1 MCSFFWRLK
10 FLRKAFLI
18 CIVLISNL
26 RAAPDDY
33 IYPFK
38 EYSFSNYGTIGLIQN
53 PNARFL
59 DEGTL
64 GFSWSHNEPYLRGS
78 LIAYPFSWL
87 EVSYQYADINNQL
100 YSEVKEFSG
109 SQSLKD
115 KSFDAKIRLIKETSL
130 LPQIAVGFRDLAGTG
145 LFSSEFIVA
154 SKHLS
159 KGLDLTM
166 GVGWGDLT
174 GQLIRNPLL
183 EISDRFATRSSSTGL
198 GGDFNVDDY
207 FSGPAG
213 YFFGFEYYVP
223 RFRGMRIK
231 FEYDGT
237 NYKTESLVPLS
248 QDSNFNFGIVFPQSK
263 NLSYKLNFTR
273 GNTVNFGFSYKL
285 NLGNKNAQTISKEKR
300 SRIRNSNAI
309 KIVTSRSDENLY
321 KAALLY
327 LRDEKISLQHANI
340 NDNEL
345 EVIFAQI
352 KYRNPVIASGRAL
365 NILDQIAPN
374 NITSFKVSEI
384 NGGMGLY
391 SVAINRNTFI
401 RDRKLFLPPEPDREI
416 SVEPF
421 LLKNENNNNKNYKFN
436 PETKYPA
443 LFHTIGPD
451 IRSQIGGPDG
461 FFFGDLKL
469 KSRSELLL
477 KRGLSLNSVISYGLY
492 DNMDDLKL
500 ASDSV
505 LPHVRTDIV
514 KYLKESRNL
523 SIQRMQLN
531 QLGQISPSIFYKFS
545 AGIFEDMFSGYGSE
559 VLFKPFDKN
568 YAIGVEAWK
577 VYQRNYD
584 QMFGILDDVDY
595 QTTTGH
601 LSFYYHEPMTNIIFK
616 MKGGKFLAQ
625 DSGISFEFTRE
636 FYSGFRLSAFITR
649 TDISKE
655 EFGEGS
661 FDKGFSFYIPLE
673 IFSNSFNS
681 RHFGWGLKPITRDG
695 GATLSHGYNL
705 WGVTHKSHKHKFN
718 RHIAD
723 FYD

>member
-1 MCSFFWRLK
+1 MLWYSKSQYGAL
-10 FLRKAFLI
+10 LI
-18 CIVLISNL
+18 CIFFSSHVL
-26 RAAPDDY
+26 ADPDDY

-38 EYSFSNYGTIGLIQN
+38 EYSFSNYGTLGLIQN

-59 DEGTL
+59 DEGSL
-64 GFSWSHNEPYLRGS
+64 GFSWSHNDPYLRGS
-78 LIAYPFSWL
+78 LIAYPLSWL

-100 YSEVKEFSG
+100 YSQSKVFSG

-115 KSFDAKIRLIKETSL
+115 KSFDAKIRLIKESQL

-166 GVGWGDLT
+166 GIGWGNLT
-174 GQLIRNPLL
+174 GQLIKNPLL
-183 EISDRFATRSSSTGL
+183 EISDRFATRSSYQGL
-198 GGDFNVDDY
+198 GGEFNLDNY

-223 RFRGMRIK
+223 KFRGMRIK

-237 NYKTESLVPLS
+237 NYKTESGIPIS
-248 QDSNFNFGIVFPQSK
+248 QASNLNFGFVFPQSK

-285 NLGNKNAQTISKEKR
+285 NLGNKNAQTISKEKQP
-300 SRIRNSNAI
+300 RISNSNVI
-309 KIVTSRSDENLY
+309 KIVTSRSDENLF
-321 KAALLY
+321 KGALKY
-327 LRDEKISLQHANI
+327 LSDEKIFLQHASI

-345 EVIFAQI
+345 EVIFAQT

-365 NILDQIAPN
+365 HILDQIAPN

-384 NGGMGLY
+384 NGGVGLY
-391 SVAINRNTFI
+391 SVAVNRNTFV
-401 RDRKLFLPPEPDREI
+401 RGRKLFLPPKLDRDI

-421 LLKNENNNNKNYKFN
+421 LLNNDNKNYKFN
-436 PETKYPA
+436 PEAKYPA

-469 KSRSELLL
+469 KSRSELLIN
-477 KRGLSLNSVISYGLY
+477 RGLSIVSVISYGLY

-514 KYLKESRNL
+514 KYLKQSRNL

-531 QLGQISPSIFYKFS
+531 KFGQISPSIFYKFS
-545 AGIFEDMFSGYGSE
+545 AGILEYMFNGYGSE

-584 QMFGILDDVDY
+584 QMFGMRDY

-601 LSFYYHEPMTNIIFK
+601 LSFYYHEPITNIIFK

-673 IFSNSFNS
+673 IFSNSYNG
-681 RHFGWGLKPITRDG
+681 RNFGWGLKPITRDG
-695 GATLSHGYNL
+695 GAALSHGYNL
-705 WGVTHKSHKHKFN
+705 WGVAHKSNKHKFN
-718 RHIAD
+718 RHTAD

>member
-1 MCSFFWRLK
+1 M
-10 FLRKAFLI
+10 FLCPRFKYRALLI
-18 CIVLISNL
+18 CISLSSYIS
-26 RAAPDDY
+26 AAPDYY

-38 EYSFSNYGTIGLIQN
+38 QSSFSNYGTLGLIQN

-59 DEGTL
+59 DEGSL

-100 YSEVKEFSG
+100 YSQFKEFSG

-115 KSFDAKIRLIKETSL
+115 KSFDAKIRLIKESQL

-145 LFSSEFIVA
+145 LFSSEFIAA
-154 SKHLS
+154 SKNLS
-159 KGLDLTM
+159 KNIDLTM
-166 GVGWGDLT
+166 GIGWGILS
-174 GQLIRNPLL
+174 GQSIQNPLL
-183 EISDRFATRSSSTGL
+183 EISDRFATRNSSVGM
-198 GGDFNVDDY
+198 GGKFNIDDY
-207 FSGPAG
+207 FSGSAG
-213 YFFGFEYYVP
+213 YFFGIEYFIP
-223 RFRGMRIK
+223 KFKGMRIK
-231 FEYDGT
+231 LEYDGT
-237 NYKTESLVPLS
+237 NYNIESSIPIP
-248 QDSNFNFGIVFPQSK
+248 QDSNFNFGIVYPQSK

-273 GNTVNFGFSYKL
+273 GNTVNFGFSYNL
-285 NLGNKNAQTISKEKR
+285 NLGNKNAQTVSKEKK
-300 SRIRNSNAI
+300 SIINNSNSI
-309 KIVTSRSDENLY
+309 KIVTSRSEQNLF
-321 KAALLY
+321 KGALKY
-327 LRDEKISLQHANI
+327 LSDEKIFLQHASI
-340 NDNEL
+340 NNKEL
-345 EVIFAQI
+345 EVIFAQT
-352 KYRNPVIASGRAL
+352 KYRNPVIASGRVFD
-365 NILDQIAPN
+365 ILDQITPN

-384 NGGMGLY
+384 NGGVGLY
-391 SVAINRNTFI
+391 SISANRDAFI
-401 RDRKLFLPPEPDREI
+401 RGRKQFLPPKPDIDI

-421 LLKNENNNNKNYKFN
+421 TLDRDKNYQFN
-436 PETKYPA
+436 PEVKYPVF
-443 LFHTIGPD
+443 FHAIGPD
-451 IRSQIGGPDG
+451 LRSQIGGPDG

-469 KSRSELLL
+469 KSRSELVIQ
-477 KRGLSLNSVISYGLY
+477 RGLSLVSVISYGLY

-500 ASDSV
+500 ASNSV
-505 LPHVRTDIV
+505 LPHVRTEIV
-514 KYLKESRNL
+514 NYLKESRNL
-523 SIQRMQLN
+523 SIQRMQVN
-531 QLGQISPSIFYKFS
+531 KFGQISPSIFYKLS
-545 AGIFEDMFSGYGSE
+545 AGILEYMFNGYGSE
-559 VLFKPFDKN
+559 VLYKPFDKN

-595 QTTTGH
+595 KTTTGH
-601 LSFYYHEPMTNIIFK
+601 ISLYYHEPKTNILFR

-636 FYSGFRLSAFITR
+636 FYSGFRLGAFFTL
-649 TDISKE
+649 TDISTD

-673 IFSNSFNS
+673 IFSNSYNS
-681 RHFGWGLKPITRDG
+681 RNFGWGLKPITRDG

>member
-1 MCSFFWRLK
+1 MLWRPRFQCRAL
-10 FLRKAFLI
+10 LI
-18 CIVLISNL
+18 CIFLSSHVL
-26 RAAPDDY
+26 AEPDDY

-38 EYSFSNYGTIGLIQN
+38 EYSFSNYGTLGLIQN

-59 DEGTL
+59 DEGSL
-64 GFSWSHNEPYLRGS
+64 GFSWSHNDPYLRGS

-87 EVSYQYADINNQL
+87 EVSYQYADINNRL
-100 YSEVKEFSG
+100 YSQVKEFSG

-115 KSFDAKIRLIKETSL
+115 KSFDTKIRLIKESQS
-130 LPQIAVGFRDLAGTG
+130 LPQIAVGFRDIAGTG
-145 LFSSEFIVA
+145 IFSSEFIVA
-154 SKHLS
+154 SKNLS
-159 KGLDLTM
+159 KRLDLTI
-166 GVGWGDLT
+166 GIGWGNLS
-174 GQLIRNPLL
+174 GQLIKNPLL
-183 EISDRFATRSSSTGL
+183 EISDRFATRSSTLGL
-198 GGDFNVDDY
+198 GGEFNVDDY

-213 YFFGFEYYVP
+213 YFFGIEYYVP
-223 RFRGMRIK
+223 KFKGMRIK
-231 FEYDGT
+231 LEYDGT
-237 NYKTESLVPLS
+237 NYKTENNLPLS
-248 QDSNFNFGIVFPQSK
+248 QASNFNFGIVFPQSK
-263 NLSYKLNFTR
+263 SLSYKLNFTR
-273 GNTVNFGFSYKL
+273 GNTLNFGFSYKL
-285 NLGNKNAQTISKEKR
+285 NLGKKNSQTRSKEKQ
-300 SRIRNSNAI
+300 SRISNSSAI
-309 KIVTSRSDENLY
+309 KIVTSRSDQNLF
-321 KAALLY
+321 KGALKY
-327 LRDEKISLQHANI
+327 LSDEKIFLQHANI

-345 EVIFAQI
+345 EVIFAQT

-374 NITSFKVSEI
+374 NITSFQVHEI
-384 NGGMGLY
+384 NGGVGLY
-391 SVAINRNTFI
+391 SIAVNRDTFT
-401 RDRKLFLPPEPDREI
+401 RNRKLFLPPKPDTDI

-421 LLKNENNNNKNYKFN
+421 FLNNDKNYKFN
-436 PETKYPA
+436 PEAKYPA

-461 FFFGDLKL
+461 FFFGDVKL
-469 KSRSELLL
+469 KSRSELLIR
-477 KRGLSLNSVISYGLY
+477 RGLSVTSIISYGLY

-514 KYLKESRNL
+514 KYLKESRDL

-531 QLGQISPSIFYKFS
+531 KFGQISPSIFYKFS
-545 AGIFEDMFSGYGSE
+545 AGILEYMFNGYGSE

-568 YAIGVEAWK
+568 YAVGIEAWK

-584 QMFGILDDVDY
+584 QMFGMRDY
-595 QTTTGH
+595 RTTTGH
-601 LSFYYHEPMTNIIFK
+601 ISLYYHEPITNIIFK
-616 MKGGKFLAQ
+616 MKGGKFLAR

-636 FYSGFRLSAFITR
+636 FYSGFRLSAFFTR

-673 IFSNSFNS
+673 IFSNSYNG
-681 RHFGWGLKPITRDG
+681 RNFGWGLKPMTRDG

-705 WGVTHKSHKHKFN
+705 WGVAHKSNKHRFN
-718 RHIAD
+718 RHLAD

>member
-1 MCSFFWRLK
+1 MLWYSKSQYGALLIYIFFSSH
-10 FLRKAFLI
+10 
-18 CIVLISNL
+18 VL
-26 RAAPDDY
+26 ADPDDY

-38 EYSFSNYGTIGLIQN
+38 EYSFSNYGTLGLIQN

-59 DEGTL
+59 DEGSL
-64 GFSWSHNEPYLRGS
+64 GFSWSHNDPYLRGS
-78 LIAYPFSWL
+78 LIAYPFNWL
-87 EVSYQYADINNQL
+87 EVSYQYADINNRL
-100 YSEVKEFSG
+100 YSNVEEFSG

-115 KSFDAKIRLIKETSL
+115 KSFDTKIRLIKESQS
-130 LPQIAVGFRDLAGTG
+130 LPQIAVGFRDIAGTG

-154 SKHLS
+154 SKNLS
-159 KGLDLTM
+159 KSLDLTM
-166 GVGWGDLT
+166 GIGWGNLS
-174 GQLIRNPLL
+174 GQLTKNPLSV
-183 EISDRFATRSSSTGL
+183 ISDRFATRSSTSGL
-198 GGDFNVDDY
+198 GGEFNVDDY

-213 YFFGFEYYVP
+213 YFFGIEYRVP
-223 RFRGMRIK
+223 KFKGMRIK

-237 NYKTESLVPLS
+237 NYKTENNLPIL
-248 QDSNFNFGIVFPQSK
+248 QASNLNFGIVFPQSK
-263 NLSYKLNFTR
+263 SLSYKLNFTR
-273 GNTVNFGFSYKL
+273 GNTLNFGFSYKL
-285 NLGNKNAQTISKEKR
+285 NLGNKNAQITSKEKQ
-300 SRIRNSNAI
+300 SRISNSDAI
-309 KIVTSRSDENLY
+309 KIVTSRSDQNLF
-321 KAALLY
+321 KGALKY
-327 LRDEKISLQHANI
+327 LSDEKIFLQHANI

-345 EVIFAQI
+345 EVIFAQT

-374 NITSFKVSEI
+374 NITSFKVQEI
-384 NGGMGLY
+384 NGGIGLY
-391 SVAINRNTFI
+391 SIAVDRKIFI
-401 RDRKLFLPPEPDREI
+401 RDRKLFLPPKSDIDI

-421 LLKNENNNNKNYKFN
+421 FLNNNNNNNKNYKFN
-436 PETKYPA
+436 PEAKYPV

-461 FFFGDLKL
+461 FFFGDVKL
-469 KSRSELLL
+469 KSRSELLIQ
-477 KRGLSLNSVISYGLY
+477 RGLSLVSVISYGLY

-500 ASDSV
+500 ASNSV

-514 KYLKESRNL
+514 KYLKESREL

-531 QLGQISPSIFYKFS
+531 KFGQISPSIFYKFS
-545 AGIFEDMFSGYGSE
+545 AGILEYMFNGYGSE
-559 VLFKPFDKN
+559 ILFKPFDKN
-568 YAIGVEAWK
+568 YAIGLEAWK

-584 QMFGILDDVDY
+584 QMFGIRDY
-595 QTTTGH
+595 QTSTGH
-601 LSFYYHEPMTNIIFK
+601 LSFYYHEPITDIIFK

-673 IFSNSFNS
+673 IFSNSYNS
-681 RHFGWGLKPITRDG
+681 RNFGWGLKPITRDG
-695 GATLSHGYNL
+695 GATLSHGHNL
-705 WGVTHKSHKHKFN
+705 WGVAYKSNKRSFN

>member
-1 MCSFFWRLK
+1 MLWRPRFQCRAL
-10 FLRKAFLI
+10 LI
-18 CIVLISNL
+18 CIFLSSHVL
-26 RAAPDDY
+26 AEPDDY

-38 EYSFSNYGTIGLIQN
+38 EYSFSNYGTLGLIQN

-59 DEGTL
+59 DEGSL
-64 GFSWSHNEPYLRGS
+64 GFSWSHNDPYLRGS

-87 EVSYQYADINNQL
+87 EVSYQYADINNRL
-100 YSEVKEFSG
+100 YSQVKEFSG

-115 KSFDAKIRLIKETSL
+115 KSFDTKIRLIKESQS
-130 LPQIAVGFRDLAGTG
+130 LPQIAVGFRDIAGTG
-145 LFSSEFIVA
+145 IFSSEFIVA
-154 SKHLS
+154 SKNLS
-159 KGLDLTM
+159 KRLDLTI
-166 GVGWGDLT
+166 GIGWGNLS
-174 GQLIRNPLL
+174 GQLIKNPLL
-183 EISDRFATRSSSTGL
+183 EISDRFATRSSTLGL
-198 GGDFNVDDY
+198 GGEFNVDDY

-213 YFFGFEYYVP
+213 YFFGIEYYVP
-223 RFRGMRIK
+223 KFKGMRIK
-231 FEYDGT
+231 LEYDGT
-237 NYKTESLVPLS
+237 NYKTENNLPLS
-248 QDSNFNFGIVFPQSK
+248 QASNFNFGIVFPQSK
-263 NLSYKLNFTR
+263 SLSYKLNFTR
-273 GNTVNFGFSYKL
+273 GNTLNFGFSYKL
-285 NLGNKNAQTISKEKR
+285 NLGKKNSQTTSKEKQ
-300 SRIRNSNAI
+300 SRISNSSAI
-309 KIVTSRSDENLY
+309 KIVTSRSDQNLF
-321 KAALLY
+321 KGALKY
-327 LRDEKISLQHANI
+327 LSDEKIFLQHANI

-345 EVIFAQI
+345 EVIFAQT

-374 NITSFKVSEI
+374 NITSFQVHEI
-384 NGGMGLY
+384 NGGVGLY
-391 SVAINRNTFI
+391 SIAVNRDTFT
-401 RDRKLFLPPEPDREI
+401 RNRKLFLPPKPDTDI

-421 LLKNENNNNKNYKFN
+421 FLNNDKNYKFN
-436 PETKYPA
+436 PEAKYPA

-469 KSRSELLL
+469 KSRSELLIR
-477 KRGLSLNSVISYGLY
+477 RGLSVTSIISYGLY

-514 KYLKESRNL
+514 KYLKESRDL

-531 QLGQISPSIFYKFS
+531 KFGQISPSIFYKFS
-545 AGIFEDMFSGYGSE
+545 AGILEYMFNGYGSE

-568 YAIGVEAWK
+568 YAVGIEAWK

-584 QMFGILDDVDY
+584 QMFGMRDY
-595 QTTTGH
+595 RTTTGH
-601 LSFYYHEPMTNIIFK
+601 ISLYYHEPITNIIFK
-616 MKGGKFLAQ
+616 MKGGKFLAR

-636 FYSGFRLSAFITR
+636 FYSGFRLSAFFTR

-673 IFSNSFNS
+673 IFSNSYNG
-681 RHFGWGLKPITRDG
+681 RNFGWGLKPMTRDG

-705 WGVTHKSHKHKFN
+705 WGVAHKSNKHRFN
-718 RHIAD
+718 RHLAD

>member
-1 MCSFFWRLK
+1 MFRCPRFQYRAL
-10 FLRKAFLI
+10 LI
-18 CIVLISNL
+18 CISLSSYL
-26 RAAPDDY
+26 SADPDEY

-38 EYSFSNYGTIGLIQN
+38 QYSFSNYGTLGLIQN

-59 DEGTL
+59 DEGSL

-87 EVSYQYADINNQL
+87 EVSYQYTDINNQL
-100 YSEVKEFSG
+100 YSPFKEFSG

-115 KSFDAKIRLIKETSL
+115 KSFDTKIRLIKESQL
-130 LPQIAVGFRDLAGTG
+130 WPQIAVGFRDIAGTG

-154 SKHLS
+154 SKNLS

-166 GVGWGDLT
+166 GVGWGNLT
-174 GQLIRNPLL
+174 GQLIKNPLL
-183 EISDRFATRSSSTGL
+183 EISDRFETRSSSLGL
-198 GGDFNVDDY
+198 GGEFNIDDY

-213 YFFGFEYYVP
+213 YFFGLEYYVP
-223 RFRGMRIK
+223 KFRGMRIK

-237 NYKTESLVPLS
+237 NYKTESVIPLS
-248 QDSNFNFGIVFPQSK
+248 QASNFNFGIVFPQSK

-285 NLGNKNAQTISKEKR
+285 NLGNKNAQIISKEKQ
-300 SRIRNSNAI
+300 SRISNTNAI
-309 KIVTSRSDENLY
+309 KIVTSRSDQNLY
-321 KAALLY
+321 RAALKY
-327 LRDEKISLQHANI
+327 LSDEKIFLQHASI
-340 NDNEL
+340 NDDEL
-345 EVIFAQI
+345 EVIFAQG
-352 KYRNPVIASGRAL
+352 KYRNPVIASGRTL
-365 NILDQIAPN
+365 NTLDQIAPN
-374 NITSFKVSEI
+374 NITSFKIHEI
-384 NGGMGLY
+384 NGGVGLY
-391 SVAINRNTFI
+391 SISVNRDAFN
-401 RDRKLFLPPEPDREI
+401 RDRKQFLPPKPDIDI

-421 LLKNENNNNKNYKFN
+421 NLNNNNNNYQFN

-443 LFHTIGPD
+443 FFHTIGPD

-469 KSRSELLL
+469 KSVSELLIR
-477 KRGLSLNSVISYGLY
+477 RGLSVVSIISYGLY

-514 KYLKESRNL
+514 KYLKQSRDL

-531 QLGQISPSIFYKFS
+531 KFGQISPSIFYKFS
-545 AGIFEDMFSGYGSE
+545 AGILESMFNGYGGE
-559 VLFKPFDKN
+559 ALYKPFDKN

-595 QTTTGH
+595 ETTTGH
-601 LSFYYHEPMTNIIFK
+601 ISLYYHEPITNIIFK

-673 IFSNSFNS
+673 IFSNSYNS
-681 RHFGWGLKPITRDG
+681 RNFGWGLKPITRDG
-695 GATLSHGYNL
+695 GATLSHSHNL
-705 WGVTHKSHKHKFN
+705 WGVVHKSHKHKFN

>member
-10 FLRKAFLI
+10 FLRTAFII
-18 CIVLISNL
+18 CIVLTSHL

-38 EYSFSNYGTIGLIQN
+38 EYSFSNYGTLGLIQN

-59 DEGTL
+59 DEGSL

-78 LIAYPFSWL
+78 LIAYPFNWL
-87 EVSYQYADINNQL
+87 EVSYQYADINNRL
-100 YSEVKEFSG
+100 YSPYKSFSG

-115 KSFDAKIRLIKETSL
+115 KSFDTKIRLIKESQL
-130 LPQIAVGFRDLAGTG
+130 LPQIAVGFRDIAGTG

-154 SKHLS
+154 SKNLS

-166 GVGWGDLT
+166 GIGWGDLS
-174 GQLIRNPLL
+174 GQLIKNPLL
-183 EISDRFATRSSSTGL
+183 EISDRFATRSSFTGL
-198 GGDFNVDDY
+198 GGEFNVGNY
-207 FSGPAG
+207 FSGPTG
-213 YFFGFEYYVP
+213 YFFGIEYYVP
-223 RFRGMRIK
+223 KFKGIRIK

-237 NYKTESLVPLS
+237 NYKTENDRPIS
-248 QDSNFNFGIVFPQSK
+248 QASNLNYGIVFPQSK

-273 GNTVNFGFSYKL
+273 GNTLNFGFSYNL
-285 NLGNKNAQTISKEKR
+285 NLGNKNSQTISKEKQ
-300 SRIRNSNAI
+300 SRISNSNAV
-309 KIVTSRSDENLY
+309 KIVTSRSDQNLF
-321 KAALLY
+321 KGALKY
-327 LRDEKISLQHANI
+327 LSDEKIFLQHADI
-340 NDNEL
+340 NDNEF
-345 EVIFAQI
+345 EVIFAQT

-384 NGGMGLY
+384 NGGIGLY
-391 SVAINRNTFI
+391 SIAVNRNAFN
-401 RDRKLFLPPEPDREI
+401 RDRKQFLPPKPDTDI

-421 LLKNENNNNKNYKFN
+421 FLNNNKNYKFN
-436 PETKYPA
+436 PEAKYPA

-461 FFFGDLKL
+461 FFFGDVKL
-469 KSRSELLL
+469 KSRSEFLIR
-477 KRGLSLNSVISYGLY
+477 RGLSVISVISYGLY
-492 DNMDDLKL
+492 DNMDDLQL
-500 ASDSV
+500 PSDSV

-514 KYLKESRNL
+514 KYLKQSRNL

-531 QLGQISPSIFYKFS
+531 KFGQISPSIFYKFS
-545 AGIFEDMFSGYGSE
+545 AGILEYMFNGYGSE

-595 QTTTGH
+595 ETTTGH

-636 FYSGFRLSAFITR
+636 FYSGFRLSAFFTL

-673 IFSNSFNS
+673 IFSNSYNS
-681 RHFGWGLKPITRDG
+681 RNFGWGLKPMTRDG
-695 GATLSHGYNL
+695 GATLSHGHNL
-705 WGVTHKSHKHKFN
+705 WGVVHKSNKHRFN
-718 RHIAD
+718 RHMGD

>member
-18 CIVLISNL
+18 CIVLTSHL
-26 RAAPDDY
+26 RAASDDY

-38 EYSFSNYGTIGLIQN
+38 EYSFSNYGTLGLIQN

-59 DEGTL
+59 DEGSL
-64 GFSWSHNEPYLRGS
+64 GFSWSHNKPYLRGS

-100 YSEVKEFSG
+100 YSEFQEFSG

-115 KSFDAKIRLIKETSL
+115 KSFDTKIRLFKESPL

-166 GVGWGDLT
+166 GIGWGDLT

-223 RFRGMRIK
+223 KFRGMRIK

-237 NYKTESLVPLS
+237 NYKTESVVPLS
-248 QDSNFNFGIVFPQSK
+248 QDSNLNFGIVFPQSK

-285 NLGNKNAQTISKEKR
+285 NLGNKNAQTRSKEKQ
-300 SRIRNSNAI
+300 SRINNSNAI

-321 KAALLY
+321 KGALKY
-327 LRDEKISLQHANI
+327 LNDEKIFLQHANI

-345 EVIFAQI
+345 EVIFAQS

-384 NGGMGLY
+384 NGGIGLY
-391 SVAINRNTFI
+391 SVAVNRNTFI
-401 RDRKLFLPPEPDREI
+401 RDRKLFLPPKPDREI

-421 LLKNENNNNKNYKFN
+421 LLNNNNKNYKFN
-436 PETKYPA
+436 PESKYPV
-443 LFHTIGPD
+443 LFHAIGPD

-469 KSRSELLL
+469 KSVSELLIQ
-477 KRGLSLNSVISYGLY
+477 RGLSLAAVINYSLY
-492 DNMDDLKL
+492 DNMGDLKL

-514 KYLKESRNL
+514 QYLKQSRGL

-531 QLGQISPSIFYKFS
+531 KFGQISPSIFYKFS
-545 AGIFEDMFSGYGSE
+545 GGILESMFNGYGSE

-584 QMFGILDDVDY
+584 QVFGILDDVDY

-601 LSFYYHEPMTNIIFK
+601 LSLYYHEPMTNIIFK

-625 DSGISFEFTRE
+625 DSGISFEFTRD
-636 FYSGFRLSAFITR
+636 FYSGFRLSAFFTL

-661 FDKGFSFYIPLE
+661 FDKGFSFYIPLD
-673 IFSNSFNS
+673 IFSKSYNS
-681 RHFGWGLKPITRDG
+681 RHFAWGLKPITRDG

-705 WGVTHKSHKHKFN
+705 WGVAHKSHKHKFN

>member
-1 MCSFFWRLK
+1 MFRCPRFQYRAL
-10 FLRKAFLI
+10 LI
-18 CIVLISNL
+18 CISLSSYL
-26 RAAPDDY
+26 SADPDEY

-38 EYSFSNYGTIGLIQN
+38 QYSFSNYGTLGLIQN

-59 DEGTL
+59 DEGSL

-87 EVSYQYADINNQL
+87 EVSYQYTDINNQL
-100 YSEVKEFSG
+100 YSPFKEFSG

-115 KSFDAKIRLIKETSL
+115 KSFDTKIRLIKESQL
-130 LPQIAVGFRDLAGTG
+130 WPQIAVGFRDIAGTG

-154 SKHLS
+154 SKNLS

-166 GVGWGDLT
+166 GVGWGNLT
-174 GQLIRNPLL
+174 GQLIKNPLL
-183 EISDRFATRSSSTGL
+183 EISDRFETRSSSLGL
-198 GGDFNVDDY
+198 GGEFNIDDY

-213 YFFGFEYYVP
+213 YFFGLEYYVP
-223 RFRGMRIK
+223 KFRGMRIK

-237 NYKTESLVPLS
+237 NYKTEGGIPIS
-248 QDSNFNFGIVFPQSK
+248 QTSNFNFGIVFPQSK

-285 NLGNKNAQTISKEKR
+285 NLGNKNAQIISKEKQ
-300 SRIRNSNAI
+300 SRISNTNAI
-309 KIVTSRSDENLY
+309 KIVTSRSDQNLY
-321 KAALLY
+321 RAALKY
-327 LRDEKISLQHANI
+327 LSDEKIFLQHASI

-345 EVIFAQI
+345 EVIFAQT

-374 NITSFKVSEI
+374 NITSFKISEI
-384 NGGMGLY
+384 NGGIGLY
-391 SVAINRNTFI
+391 SVAVNRNTFS
-401 RDRKLFLPPEPDREI
+401 RDRKLSLPPKPDREI
-416 SVEPF
+416 SVKPF
-421 LLKNENNNNKNYKFN
+421 LLNNNNKNYKFN
-436 PETKYPA
+436 PEEKYPA
-443 LFHTIGPD
+443 LFHSIGPD

-469 KSRSELLL
+469 KSRSELLIQ
-477 KRGLSLNSVISYGLY
+477 RGLSLVSVISYGLY

-514 KYLKESRNL
+514 KYLKQSRNL

-531 QLGQISPSIFYKFS
+531 KFGQISPSIFYKFS
-545 AGIFEDMFSGYGSE
+545 AGILEYMFNGYGSE

-584 QMFGILDDVDY
+584 QMFGMRDY

-601 LSFYYHEPMTNIIFK
+601 LSFYYHEPITNIIFK

-673 IFSNSFNS
+673 IFSNSYNS
-681 RHFGWGLKPITRDG
+681 RNFGWGLKPITRDG
-695 GATLSHGYNL
+695 GATLSHGHNL
-705 WGVTHKSHKHKFN
+705 WGVTHKSNKHKFN
-718 RHIAD
+718 RQAAD

>member
-1 MCSFFWRLK
+1 MLWRPRFQCRAL
-10 FLRKAFLI
+10 LI
-18 CIVLISNL
+18 CIFLSSHVL
-26 RAAPDDY
+26 AEPDDY

-38 EYSFSNYGTIGLIQN
+38 EYSFSNYGTLGLIQN

-59 DEGTL
+59 DEGSL
-64 GFSWSHNEPYLRGS
+64 GFSWSHNDPYLRGS

-87 EVSYQYADINNQL
+87 EVSYQYADINNRL
-100 YSEVKEFSG
+100 YSQVKEFSG

-115 KSFDAKIRLIKETSL
+115 KSFDTKIRLIKESQS
-130 LPQIAVGFRDLAGTG
+130 LPQIAVGFRDIAGTG
-145 LFSSEFIVA
+145 IFSSEFIVA
-154 SKHLS
+154 SKNLS
-159 KGLDLTM
+159 KRLDLTI
-166 GVGWGDLT
+166 GIGWGNLS
-174 GQLIRNPLL
+174 GQLIKNPLL
-183 EISDRFATRSSSTGL
+183 EISDRFATRSSTLGL
-198 GGDFNVDDY
+198 GGKFNVDDY

-213 YFFGFEYYVP
+213 YFFGIEYYVP
-223 RFRGMRIK
+223 KFKGMRIK
-231 FEYDGT
+231 LEYDGT
-237 NYKTESLVPLS
+237 NYKTENNLPLS
-248 QDSNFNFGIVFPQSK
+248 QASNFNFGIVFPQSK
-263 NLSYKLNFTR
+263 SLSYKLNFTR
-273 GNTVNFGFSYKL
+273 GNTLNFGFSYKL
-285 NLGNKNAQTISKEKR
+285 NLGKKNSQTTSKEKQ
-300 SRIRNSNAI
+300 SRISNSSAI
-309 KIVTSRSDENLY
+309 KIVTSRSDQNLF
-321 KAALLY
+321 KGALKY
-327 LRDEKISLQHANI
+327 LSDEKIFLQHANI

-345 EVIFAQI
+345 EVIFAQT

-374 NITSFKVSEI
+374 NITSFQVHEI
-384 NGGMGLY
+384 NGGVGLY
-391 SVAINRNTFI
+391 SIAVNRDTFT
-401 RDRKLFLPPEPDREI
+401 RNRKLFLPPKPDTDI

-421 LLKNENNNNKNYKFN
+421 FLNNDKNYKFN
-436 PETKYPA
+436 PEAKYPA

-469 KSRSELLL
+469 KSRSELLIR
-477 KRGLSLNSVISYGLY
+477 RGLSVTSIISYGLY

-514 KYLKESRNL
+514 KYLKESRDL

-531 QLGQISPSIFYKFS
+531 KFGQISPSIFYKFS
-545 AGIFEDMFSGYGSE
+545 AGILEYMFNGYGSE

-568 YAIGVEAWK
+568 YAVGIEAWK

-584 QMFGILDDVDY
+584 QMFGMRDY
-595 QTTTGH
+595 RTTTGH
-601 LSFYYHEPMTNIIFK
+601 ISLYYHEPITNIIFK
-616 MKGGKFLAQ
+616 MKGGKFLAR

-636 FYSGFRLSAFITR
+636 FYSGFRLSAFFTR

-673 IFSNSFNS
+673 IFSNSYNG
-681 RHFGWGLKPITRDG
+681 RNFGWGLKPMTRDG

-705 WGVTHKSHKHKFN
+705 WGVAHKSNKHRFN
-718 RHIAD
+718 RHLAD

>member
-1 MCSFFWRLK
+1 MLWYSKSQYGAL
-10 FLRKAFLI
+10 LI
-18 CIVLISNL
+18 CIFFSSHVL
-26 RAAPDDY
+26 ADPDDY

-38 EYSFSNYGTIGLIQN
+38 EYSFSNYGTLGLIQN

-59 DEGTL
+59 DEGSL
-64 GFSWSHNEPYLRGS
+64 GFSWSHNDPYLRGS
-78 LIAYPFSWL
+78 LIAYPLSWL

-100 YSEVKEFSG
+100 YSQSKVFSG

-115 KSFDAKIRLIKETSL
+115 KSFDAKIRLIKESQL

-166 GVGWGDLT
+166 GIGWGNLT
-174 GQLIRNPLL
+174 GQLIKNPLL
-183 EISDRFATRSSSTGL
+183 EISDRFTTRSSTTGL
-198 GGDFNVDDY
+198 GGEFNVDDY

-223 RFRGMRIK
+223 KFRGMKIK

-237 NYKTESLVPLS
+237 NYKTENGIPLS
-248 QDSNFNFGIVFPQSK
+248 QASNLNFGIVFPHSK
-263 NLSYKLNFTR
+263 NLSYKFNFTR

-285 NLGNKNAQTISKEKR
+285 NLGKKNAQTTSKEKQ
-300 SRIRNSNAI
+300 SQIRNSNVI

-321 KAALLY
+321 KGSLKY
-327 LRDEKISLQHANI
+327 LSDEKIFLQHASI

-345 EVIFAQI
+345 EVIFAQT

-365 NILDQIAPN
+365 HILDQIAPN

-384 NGGMGLY
+384 NGGVGLY
-391 SVAINRNTFI
+391 SVAVNRNTFV
-401 RDRKLFLPPEPDREI
+401 RGRKLFLPPKLDRDI

-421 LLKNENNNNKNYKFN
+421 LLNNDNKNYKFN
-436 PETKYPA
+436 PEAKYPA

-469 KSRSELLL
+469 KSRSELLIN
-477 KRGLSLNSVISYGLY
+477 RGLSIVSVISYGLY

-514 KYLKESRNL
+514 KYLKQSRNL

-531 QLGQISPSIFYKFS
+531 KFGQISPSIFYKFS
-545 AGIFEDMFSGYGSE
+545 AGILEYMFNGYGSE

-584 QMFGILDDVDY
+584 QMFGTRDY

-601 LSFYYHEPMTNIIFK
+601 LSFYYHEPITNIIFK

-673 IFSNSFNS
+673 IFSNSYNG
-681 RHFGWGLKPITRDG
+681 RNFGWGLKPITRDG
-695 GATLSHGYNL
+695 GAALSHGYNL
-705 WGVTHKSHKHKFN
+705 WGVAHKSNKHKFN
-718 RHIAD
+718 RHTAD

>member
-1 MCSFFWRLK
+1 MFRCPRFQYRAL
-10 FLRKAFLI
+10 LI
-18 CIVLISNL
+18 CILLSSHVL
-26 RAAPDDY
+26 ADPDDY

-38 EYSFSNYGTIGLIQN
+38 EYSFSNYGTLGLIQN

-59 DEGTL
+59 DEGSL
-64 GFSWSHNEPYLRGS
+64 GFSWSHNDPYLRGS

-87 EVSYQYADINNQL
+87 EVSYQYVDINNQL
-100 YSEVKEFSG
+100 YSQSKIFSG
-109 SQSLKD
+109 TQSLKD
-115 KSFDAKIRLIKETSL
+115 KSFDTKIRLIKESAL

-166 GVGWGDLT
+166 GIGWGNLT

-183 EISDRFATRSSSTGL
+183 EISDRFATRSSFSGL
-198 GGDFNVDDY
+198 GGEFSVDNY

-223 RFRGMRIK
+223 KFRGMRIK

-237 NYKTESLVPLS
+237 NYKTESGIPIS
-248 QDSNFNFGIVFPQSK
+248 QASNLNFGIVFPQSK
-263 NLSYKLNFTR
+263 SLSYKLNFTR

-285 NLGNKNAQTISKEKR
+285 NLGNKNAQIVSKEKQ
-300 SRIRNSNAI
+300 SRISNSNVV
-309 KIVTSRSDENLY
+309 KIVTSRSDENLF
-321 KAALLY
+321 KGALKY
-327 LRDEKISLQHANI
+327 LSDEKIFLQHANI

-345 EVIFAQI
+345 EVIFAQT
-352 KYRNPVIASGRAL
+352 KYRNSVIASGRAL

-384 NGGMGLY
+384 NGGIGLY
-391 SVAINRNTFI
+391 SLAVNRDTFI
-401 RDRKLFLPPEPDREI
+401 RGRKQLLPPKLERDI

-421 LLKNENNNNKNYKFN
+421 LLNNYKQNYKFN
-436 PETKYPA
+436 PEAKYPA
-443 LFHTIGPD
+443 FFHSIGPD

-469 KSRSELLL
+469 KSRSEILIQ
-477 KRGLSLNSVISYGLY
+477 RGLSLVSVISYGLY

-500 ASDSV
+500 ASNSV

-514 KYLKESRNL
+514 EYLKQSRNL

-531 QLGQISPSIFYKFS
+531 KFGQISPSIFYKFS
-545 AGIFEDMFSGYGSE
+545 AGILEYMFNGFGSE

-577 VYQRNYD
+577 VHQRNYD
-584 QMFGILDDVDY
+584 QMFGMRDY
-595 QTTTGH
+595 QTKTGH
-601 LSFYYHEPMTNIIFK
+601 LSFYYHEPITNIIFK

-695 GATLSHGYNL
+695 GAVLSHGYNL
-705 WGVTHKSHKHKFN
+705 WGVAHKSNNHKFN

>member
-1 MCSFFWRLK
+1 MCLLCWRPKVLRTAFIFWIFFTFHLQ
-10 FLRKAFLI
+10 
-18 CIVLISNL
+18 
-26 RAAPDDY
+26 AAPDDY

-59 DEGTL
+59 DEGSL

-87 EVSYQYADINNQL
+87 EVSYQYADINNKL

-115 KSFDAKIRLIKETSL
+115 KSFDTKIRLIKESLL

-145 LFSSEFIVA
+145 LFSSEFLVA

-159 KGLDLTM
+159 KGLDLTI
-166 GVGWGDLT
+166 GIGWGNLT
-174 GQLIRNPLL
+174 GQLIDNPFIQ
-183 EISDRFATRSSSTGL
+183 ISNRFATRTSTQGL
-198 GGDFNVDDY
+198 GGEFNLDDY

-213 YFFGFEYYVP
+213 YFFGLEYYVP
-223 RFRGMRIK
+223 RFRGISLK

-237 NYKTESLVPLS
+237 NYKTENGIPLS
-248 QDSNFNFGIVFPQSK
+248 QNSNLNFGIVFPQSK

-285 NLGNKNAQTISKEKR
+285 NLGNKNAQTRFKEQQP
-300 SRIRNSNAI
+300 RINNSNAV
-309 KIVTSRSDENLY
+309 KIVTSRSDQNLY
-321 KAALLY
+321 KGALKY
-327 LRDEKISLQHANI
+327 LSDEKIFLQHANI
-340 NDNEL
+340 THNKM
-345 EVIFAQI
+345 EVVFAQT
-352 KYRNPVIASGRAL
+352 KYRNPIIASGRAL

-384 NGGMGLY
+384 NGGIGLY
-391 SVAINRNTFI
+391 SVAINRDTYS
-401 RDRKLFLPPEPDREI
+401 RDRKLLLPPKPDREL

-421 LLKNENNNNKNYKFN
+421 LLRNNDKNYNFN
-436 PETKYPA
+436 PKAKYPA
-443 LFHTIGPD
+443 IFHTIGPD
-451 IRSQIGGPDG
+451 LRSQIGGPDG

-469 KSRSELLL
+469 KSRSELLMQ
-477 KRGLSLNSVISYGLY
+477 RGLSIVSEISYGLY

-500 ASDSV
+500 PSDSV
-505 LPHVRTDIV
+505 LPHVRTEIV
-514 KYLKESRNL
+514 NYLKQSRNL

-531 QLGQISPSIFYKFS
+531 KFGQVSPSIFYKFS
-545 AGIFEDMFSGYGSE
+545 AGILEYMFNGYGSE

-568 YAIGVEAWK
+568 YAVGIEAWK

-601 LSFYYHEPMTNIIFK
+601 ISLYYHEPITNILFK
-616 MKGGKFLAQ
+616 MKGGRFLAE
-625 DSGISFEFTRE
+625 DSGISFELTRE

-673 IFSNSFNS
+673 IFSNSYNG
-681 RHFGWGLKPITRDG
+681 RHFGWGLRPITRDG
-695 GATLSHGYNL
+695 GAILSHGHTL
-705 WGVTHKSHKHKFN
+705 WGVAHKSNKHKFN
-718 RHIAD
+718 RYAAD

>member
-18 CIVLISNL
+18 CIVLTSHL
-26 RAAPDDY
+26 RAASDDY

-38 EYSFSNYGTIGLIQN
+38 EYSFSNYGTLGLIQN

-59 DEGTL
+59 DEGSL
-64 GFSWSHNEPYLRGS
+64 GFSWSHNKPYLRGS

-87 EVSYQYADINNQL
+87 EVSYQYVDINNQL
-100 YSEVKEFSG
+100 YSEFQEFSG

-115 KSFDAKIRLIKETSL
+115 KSFDTKIRLFKESPL

-166 GVGWGDLT
+166 GIGWGDLT

-183 EISDRFATRSSSTGL
+183 EISDRFATRGSSVGL
-198 GGDFNVDDY
+198 GGEFNVNNY

-223 RFRGMRIK
+223 KFRGMRIK

-237 NYKTESLVPLS
+237 NYKTESVVPLS
-248 QDSNFNFGIVFPQSK
+248 QDSNLNFGIVFPQSK

-285 NLGNKNAQTISKEKR
+285 NLGNKNAQTRSKEKQ
-300 SRIRNSNAI
+300 SRINNSNAI

-321 KAALLY
+321 KGALKY
-327 LRDEKISLQHANI
+327 LNDEKIFLQHANI

-345 EVIFAQI
+345 EVIFAQS

-384 NGGMGLY
+384 NGGIGLY
-391 SVAINRNTFI
+391 SVAVNRNTFI
-401 RDRKLFLPPEPDREI
+401 RDRKLFLPPKPDREI

-421 LLKNENNNNKNYKFN
+421 LLNNNNKNYKFN
-436 PETKYPA
+436 PESKYPV
-443 LFHTIGPD
+443 LFHAIGPD

-469 KSRSELLL
+469 KSVSELLIQ
-477 KRGLSLNSVISYGLY
+477 RGLSLAAVINYSLY
-492 DNMDDLKL
+492 DNMGDLKL

-514 KYLKESRNL
+514 QYLKQSRGL

-531 QLGQISPSIFYKFS
+531 KFGQISPSIFYKFS
-545 AGIFEDMFSGYGSE
+545 GGILESMFNGYGSE

-584 QMFGILDDVDY
+584 QVFGILDDVDY

-625 DSGISFEFTRE
+625 DSGISFEFTRD
-636 FYSGFRLSAFITR
+636 FYSGFRLSAFFTL

-661 FDKGFSFYIPLE
+661 FDKGFSFYIPLD
-673 IFSNSFNS
+673 IFSKSYSS
-681 RHFGWGLKPITRDG
+681 RHFAWGLKPITRDG

-705 WGVTHKSHKHKFN
+705 WGVAHKSHKHKFN

>member
-1 MCSFFWRLK
+1 MSSFFWRLK

-18 CIVLISNL
+18 CIVLTSHL

-38 EYSFSNYGTIGLIQN
+38 EYSFSNYGTLGLIQN

-59 DEGTL
+59 DEGSL
-64 GFSWSHNEPYLRGS
+64 GFSWSHNDPYLRGS
-78 LIAYPFSWL
+78 LIAYPFNWL
-87 EVSYQYADINNQL
+87 EVSYQYVDINNQL
-100 YSEVKEFSG
+100 YSSSKSFSG
-109 SQSLKD
+109 NQSLKD
-115 KSFDAKIRLIKETSL
+115 KSFDTKIRLIKESQS

-154 SKHLS
+154 SKTLS
-159 KGLDLTM
+159 KNLDLTM
-166 GVGWGDLT
+166 GIGWGNLT
-174 GQLIRNPLL
+174 GQLIKNPLL
-183 EISDRFATRSSSTGL
+183 EISDRFETRSSSLGL
-198 GGDFNVDDY
+198 GGEFNIDDY

-213 YFFGFEYYVP
+213 YFFGLEYYVP
-223 RFRGMRIK
+223 KFRGMRIK

-237 NYKTESLVPLS
+237 NYKTESSIPIS

-285 NLGNKNAQTISKEKR
+285 NLGNKNAQTTSKEKQ
-300 SRIRNSNAI
+300 SQISNSNEI
-309 KIVTSRSDENLY
+309 KIVTSRSDQNLY
-321 KAALLY
+321 RGALKY
-327 LRDEKISLQHANI
+327 LRDEKIFLQHANI

-345 EVIFAQI
+345 EVVFAVS
-352 KYRNPVIASGRAL
+352 KYKNPVIVSGRTL

-374 NITSFKVSEI
+374 NITSFKIHEI
-384 NGGMGLY
+384 NGGIGLY
-391 SVAINRNTFI
+391 SVSVNRDAFN
-401 RDRKLFLPPEPDREI
+401 RDRKLFLPPKPDIDI

-421 LLKNENNNNKNYKFN
+421 ILNNSKNYKFN
-436 PETKYPA
+436 PVTKYPA
-443 LFHTIGPD
+443 FFHRIGPD

-461 FFFGDLKL
+461 FFFGDVKL
-469 KSRSELLL
+469 KSSSEFLIR
-477 KRGLSLNSVISYGLY
+477 RGLSVVSEISYGLY

-514 KYLKESRNL
+514 KYLKQSRNL

-531 QLGQISPSIFYKFS
+531 KFGQISPSIFYKFS
-545 AGIFEDMFSGYGSE
+545 AGILEYMFNGYGSE
-559 VLFKPFDKN
+559 ILYKPFNKN

-577 VYQRNYD
+577 VYQRDYD

-595 QTTTGH
+595 ETTTGH
-601 LSFYYHEPMTNIIFK
+601 VSLYYHEPITNIIFK

-661 FDKGFSFYIPLE
+661 FDKGFSFYIPLD
-673 IFSNSFNS
+673 IFSNSYNS
-681 RHFGWGLKPITRDG
+681 RNFGWGLKPITRDG
-695 GATLSHGYNL
+695 GAILSHSHVL
-705 WGVTHKSHKHKFN
+705 WGVTHKSNKHNFN
-718 RHIAD
+718 RHLAD

>member
-1 MCSFFWRLK
+1 MFRCPRFQYRAL
-10 FLRKAFLI
+10 LI
-18 CIVLISNL
+18 CISLSSYL
-26 RAAPDDY
+26 SADPDEY

-38 EYSFSNYGTIGLIQN
+38 QYSFSNYGTLGLIQN

-59 DEGTL
+59 DEGSL

-87 EVSYQYADINNQL
+87 EVSYQYTDINNQL
-100 YSEVKEFSG
+100 YSPFKEFSG

-115 KSFDAKIRLIKETSL
+115 KSFDTKIRLIKESQL
-130 LPQIAVGFRDLAGTG
+130 WPQIAVGFRDIAGTG

-154 SKHLS
+154 SKNLS

-166 GVGWGDLT
+166 GVGWGNLT
-174 GQLIRNPLL
+174 GQLIKNPLL
-183 EISDRFATRSSSTGL
+183 EISDRFETRSSSLGL
-198 GGDFNVDDY
+198 GGEFNIDDY

-213 YFFGFEYYVP
+213 YFFGLEYYVP
-223 RFRGMRIK
+223 KFRGMRIK

-237 NYKTESLVPLS
+237 NYKTEGGIPIS
-248 QDSNFNFGIVFPQSK
+248 QTSNFNFGIVFPQSK
-263 NLSYKLNFTR
+263 DLSYKLNFTR

-285 NLGNKNAQTISKEKR
+285 NLGNKNAQIISKEKQ
-300 SRIRNSNAI
+300 SRISNTNAI
-309 KIVTSRSDENLY
+309 KIVTSRSDQNLY
-321 KAALLY
+321 RAALKY
-327 LRDEKISLQHANI
+327 LSDEKIFLQHASI
-340 NDNEL
+340 NDDEL
-345 EVIFAQI
+345 EVIFAQG
-352 KYRNPVIASGRAL
+352 KYRNPVIASGRTL
-365 NILDQIAPN
+365 NTLDQIAPN
-374 NITSFKVSEI
+374 NITSFKIHEI
-384 NGGMGLY
+384 NGGVGLY
-391 SVAINRNTFI
+391 SISVNRDAFN
-401 RDRKLFLPPEPDREI
+401 RDRKQFLPPKPDIDI

-421 LLKNENNNNKNYKFN
+421 NLNNNNNYQFN

-443 LFHTIGPD
+443 FFHTIGPD

-469 KSRSELLL
+469 KSVSELLIR
-477 KRGLSLNSVISYGLY
+477 RGLSVVSIISYGLY

-514 KYLKESRNL
+514 KYLKQSRDL

-531 QLGQISPSIFYKFS
+531 KFGQISPSIFYKFS
-545 AGIFEDMFSGYGSE
+545 AGILESMFNGYGGE
-559 VLFKPFDKN
+559 ALYKPFDKN

-595 QTTTGH
+595 ETTTGH
-601 LSFYYHEPMTNIIFK
+601 ISLYYHEPITNIIFK

-673 IFSNSFNS
+673 IFSNSYNS
-681 RHFGWGLKPITRDG
+681 RNFGWGLKPITRDG
-695 GATLSHGYNL
+695 GATLSHSHNL
-705 WGVTHKSHKHKFN
+705 WGVVHKSHKHKFN

>member
-1 MCSFFWRLK
+1 MLWYSKSQYGAL
-10 FLRKAFLI
+10 LI
-18 CIVLISNL
+18 CIFFSSHVL
-26 RAAPDDY
+26 ADPDDY

-38 EYSFSNYGTIGLIQN
+38 EYSFSNYGTLGLIQN

-59 DEGTL
+59 DEGSL
-64 GFSWSHNEPYLRGS
+64 GFSWSHNDPYLRGS
-78 LIAYPFSWL
+78 LIAYPLSWL

-100 YSEVKEFSG
+100 YSQSKVFSG

-115 KSFDAKIRLIKETSL
+115 KSFDAKIRLIKESQL

-166 GVGWGDLT
+166 GIGWGNLT
-174 GQLIRNPLL
+174 GQLIKNPLL
-183 EISDRFATRSSSTGL
+183 EISDRFTTRSSTTGL
-198 GGDFNVDDY
+198 GGEFNVDDY

-223 RFRGMRIK
+223 KFRGMKIK

-237 NYKTESLVPLS
+237 NYKTENGIPLS
-248 QDSNFNFGIVFPQSK
+248 QASNLNFGIVFPHSK
-263 NLSYKLNFTR
+263 NLSYKFNFTR

-285 NLGNKNAQTISKEKR
+285 NLGKKNAQTTSKEKQ
-300 SRIRNSNAI
+300 SQIRNSNVI

-321 KAALLY
+321 KGSLKY
-327 LRDEKISLQHANI
+327 LSDEKIFLQHASI

-345 EVIFAQI
+345 EVIFAQT

-365 NILDQIAPN
+365 HILDQIAPN

-384 NGGMGLY
+384 NGGVGLY
-391 SVAINRNTFI
+391 SVAVNRNTFV
-401 RDRKLFLPPEPDREI
+401 RGRKLFLPPKLDRDI

-421 LLKNENNNNKNYKFN
+421 LLNNDNKNYKFN
-436 PETKYPA
+436 PEAKYPA

-469 KSRSELLL
+469 KSRSELLIN
-477 KRGLSLNSVISYGLY
+477 RGLSIVSVISYGLY

-514 KYLKESRNL
+514 KYLKQSRNL

-531 QLGQISPSIFYKFS
+531 KFGQISPSIFYKFS
-545 AGIFEDMFSGYGSE
+545 AGILEYMFNGYGSE

-584 QMFGILDDVDY
+584 QMFGMRDY

-601 LSFYYHEPMTNIIFK
+601 LSFYYHEPITNIIFK

-673 IFSNSFNS
+673 IFSNSYNG
-681 RHFGWGLKPITRDG
+681 RNFGWGLKPITRDG
-695 GATLSHGYNL
+695 GAALSHGYNL
-705 WGVTHKSHKHKFN
+705 WGVAHKSNKHKFN
-718 RHIAD
+718 RHTAD

>member
-1 MCSFFWRLK
+1 MFRCPRFQYRAL
-10 FLRKAFLI
+10 LI
-18 CIVLISNL
+18 CISLSSYL
-26 RAAPDDY
+26 SADPDEY

-38 EYSFSNYGTIGLIQN
+38 QYSFSNYGTLGLIQN

-59 DEGTL
+59 DEGSL

-87 EVSYQYADINNQL
+87 EVSYQYTDINNQL
-100 YSEVKEFSG
+100 YSPFKEFSG

-115 KSFDAKIRLIKETSL
+115 KSFDTKIRLIKESQL
-130 LPQIAVGFRDLAGTG
+130 WPQIAVGFRDIAGTG

-154 SKHLS
+154 SKNLS

-166 GVGWGDLT
+166 GVGWGNLT
-174 GQLIRNPLL
+174 GQLIKNPLL
-183 EISDRFATRSSSTGL
+183 EISDRFETRSSSLGL
-198 GGDFNVDDY
+198 GGEFNIDDY

-213 YFFGFEYYVP
+213 YFFGLEYYVP
-223 RFRGMRIK
+223 KFRGMRIK

-237 NYKTESLVPLS
+237 NYKTEGGIPIS
-248 QDSNFNFGIVFPQSK
+248 QTSNFNFGIVFPQSK
-263 NLSYKLNFTR
+263 DLSYKLNFTR

-285 NLGNKNAQTISKEKR
+285 NLGNKNAQIISKEKQ
-300 SRIRNSNAI
+300 SRISNTNAI
-309 KIVTSRSDENLY
+309 KIVTSRSDQNLY
-321 KAALLY
+321 RAALKY
-327 LRDEKISLQHANI
+327 LSDEKIFLQHASI
-340 NDNEL
+340 NDDEL
-345 EVIFAQI
+345 EVIFAQG
-352 KYRNPVIASGRAL
+352 KYRNPVIASGRTL
-365 NILDQIAPN
+365 NTLDQIAPN
-374 NITSFKVSEI
+374 NITSFKIHEI
-384 NGGMGLY
+384 NGGVGLY
-391 SVAINRNTFI
+391 SISVNRDAFN
-401 RDRKLFLPPEPDREI
+401 RDRKQFLPPKPDIDI

-421 LLKNENNNNKNYKFN
+421 NLNNNNNNYQFN

-443 LFHTIGPD
+443 FFHTIGPD

-469 KSRSELLL
+469 KSVSELLIR
-477 KRGLSLNSVISYGLY
+477 RGLSVVSIISYGLY

-514 KYLKESRNL
+514 KYLKQSRDL

-531 QLGQISPSIFYKFS
+531 KFGQISPSIFYKFS
-545 AGIFEDMFSGYGSE
+545 AGILESMFNGYGGE
-559 VLFKPFDKN
+559 ALYKPFDKN

-595 QTTTGH
+595 ETTTGH
-601 LSFYYHEPMTNIIFK
+601 ISLYYHEPITNIIFK

-673 IFSNSFNS
+673 IFSNSYNS
-681 RHFGWGLKPITRDG
+681 RNFGWGLKPITRDG
-695 GATLSHGYNL
+695 GATLSHSHNL
-705 WGVTHKSHKHKFN
+705 WGVVHKSHKHKFN

>member
-1 MCSFFWRLK
+1 LLWYSK
-10 FLRKAFLI
+10 FQYGVLLI
-18 CIVLISNL
+18 CIFFSSHVL
-26 RAAPDDY
+26 ADPDDY

-38 EYSFSNYGTIGLIQN
+38 EYSFSNYGTLGLIQN

-59 DEGTL
+59 DEGSL
-64 GFSWSHNEPYLRGS
+64 GFSWSHNDPYLRGS

-100 YSEVKEFSG
+100 YSQSKVFSG

-115 KSFDAKIRLIKETSL
+115 KSFDTKIRLIKESQL

-166 GVGWGDLT
+166 GIGWGNLT
-174 GQLIRNPLL
+174 GQLIKNPLL
-183 EISDRFATRSSSTGL
+183 EISDRFKTRSSATGL
-198 GGDFNVDDY
+198 GGEFNVDDY

-223 RFRGMRIK
+223 KFRGMKIK

-237 NYKTESLVPLS
+237 NYKTENSIPLS
-248 QDSNFNFGIVFPQSK
+248 QASNLNFGIVFPHSK
-263 NLSYKLNFTR
+263 NLSYKFNFTR

-285 NLGNKNAQTISKEKR
+285 NLGKKNAQTTSKEKQ
-300 SRIRNSNAI
+300 SQIRNSNVI

-321 KAALLY
+321 KGSLKY
-327 LRDEKISLQHANI
+327 LSDEKIFLQHASI

-345 EVIFAQI
+345 EVIFAQT
-352 KYRNPVIASGRAL
+352 KYRNPVIASGRAF

-384 NGGMGLY
+384 NGGVGLY
-391 SVAINRNTFI
+391 SVAVNRNTFV
-401 RDRKLFLPPEPDREI
+401 RGRKLFLPPKLDRDI

-421 LLKNENNNNKNYKFN
+421 LLNNDNKNYKFN
-436 PETKYPA
+436 PAAKYPA

-469 KSRSELLL
+469 KSRSELLIN
-477 KRGLSLNSVISYGLY
+477 RGLSVVSVISYGLY

-514 KYLKESRNL
+514 KYLKQSRNL

-531 QLGQISPSIFYKFS
+531 KFGQISPSIFYKFS
-545 AGIFEDMFSGYGSE
+545 AGILEYMFNGYGSE

-577 VYQRNYD
+577 VHQRNYD
-584 QMFGILDDVDY
+584 QMFGMRDY
-595 QTTTGH
+595 QTITGH
-601 LSFYYHEPMTNIIFK
+601 LSFYYHEPITNIIFK

-673 IFSNSFNS
+673 IFSNSYNG
-681 RHFGWGLKPITRDG
+681 RNFGWGLKPITRDG
-695 GATLSHGYNL
+695 GAALSHGYNL
-705 WGVTHKSHKHKFN
+705 WGVAHKSNKHKFN
-718 RHIAD
+718 RHTAD